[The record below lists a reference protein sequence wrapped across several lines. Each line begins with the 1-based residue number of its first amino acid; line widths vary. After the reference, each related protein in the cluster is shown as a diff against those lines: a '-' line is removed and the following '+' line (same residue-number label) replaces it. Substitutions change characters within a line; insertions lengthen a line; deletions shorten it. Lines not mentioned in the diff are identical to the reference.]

1 MSIERAIVESI
12 QRISGTQL
20 SDKTLIY
27 SATVDSVDI
36 ADRTCNV
43 TTISSQGEMTI
54 ESVQLM
60 ASVDDGFLLVPAID
74 STVIV
79 TYTTFNKPFISL
91 FSAIDKAVL
100 IVGENNVSLEMDNLG
115 ILLEIAN
122 TKLSFKDGL
131 TQFNDGALGGLVKII
146 DLTTKLNNLENK
158 VNTLLSA
165 FNSHTHLLTL
175 TSGTGTAAPT
185 VAPVVG
191 TLTPTVRG
199 DIENEKI
206 KQ

>member
-1 MSIERAIVESI
+1 MSVERAIVESI

-27 SATVDSVDI
+27 SATVDSVDL
-36 ADRTCNV
+36 AARTCNV
-43 TTISSQGEMTI
+43 TTLSSQGEMTI
-54 ESVQLM
+54 EGVQLM
-60 ASVDDGFLLVPAID
+60 ASVDDGLLLVPVID

-91 FSAIDKAVL
+91 FSAIEKTVL
-100 IVGENNVSLEMDNLG
+100 IVGDNNVSFEMDNLG

-122 TKLSFKDGL
+122 TKLSVKDGI
-131 TQFNDGALGGLVKII
+131 TQFNDGSLGGLVKII

-158 VNTLLSA
+158 VNALLSA
-165 FNSHTHLLTL
+165 FNTHTHILTL

-185 VAPVVG
+185 TSPVTG

-199 DIENEKI
+199 DIEDTKI
-206 KQ
+206 TH

>member
-1 MSIERAIVESI
+1 MSADRAIIESI
-12 QRISGTQL
+12 QRIAGTQL
-20 SDKTLIY
+20 ADKVAIY
-27 SATVDSVDI
+27 SATVDSVDL
-36 ADRTCNV
+36 ASRTCNV
-43 TTISSQGEMTI
+43 TTLSSQGEMTI
-54 ESVQLM
+54 EGVQLM
-60 ASVDDGFLLVPAID
+60 ASVDDGILFVPAID

-91 FSAIDKAVL
+91 FSAIDKVVL
-100 IVGENNVSLEMDNLG
+100 IVGENNVSFEMDNLG

-131 TQFNDGALGGLVKII
+131 TQFNDGALGGLVKVI

-158 VNTLLSA
+158 VNSLLSA
-165 FNSHTHLLTL
+165 FGSHTHILTL
-175 TSGTGTAAPT
+175 SSGTGTAAPT
-185 VAPVVG
+185 TTPVPPN
-191 TLTPTVRG
+191 LTPTVRG

>member
-1 MSIERAIVESI
+1 MSVERAIVESI

-27 SATVDSVDI
+27 SATVDRVDL
-36 ADRTCNV
+36 AARTCTV
-43 TTISSQGEMTI
+43 TTLSSQGEMTI
-54 ESVQLM
+54 EGVQLM
-60 ASVDDGFLLVPAID
+60 ASIDDGLLLVPVID

-91 FSAIDKAVL
+91 FSAIEKAVL
-100 IVGENNVSLEMDNLG
+100 IVGDNNVSFEMDNLG

-122 TKLSFKDGL
+122 TKLSVKDGI
-131 TQFNDGALGGLVKII
+131 TQFNDGSLGGLVKII
-146 DLTTKLNNLENK
+146 DLTMKLNNLENK
-158 VNTLLSA
+158 VNALLSA
-165 FNSHTHLLTL
+165 FNTHTHILTL

-185 VAPVVG
+185 TSPVTG

-199 DIENEKI
+199 DIEDTKI
-206 KQ
+206 TH

>member
-1 MSIERAIVESI
+1 MSVERAIVESI
-12 QRISGTQL
+12 QRITGTQL
-20 SDKTLIY
+20 ADKIGIY
-27 SATVDSVDI
+27 SAMVDSVDV
-36 ADRTCNV
+36 ATRTCNV
-43 TTISSQGEMTI
+43 TTLSSQGEMTI
-54 ESVQLM
+54 ENVQLM
-60 ASVDDGFLLVPAID
+60 ASVDDGILLVPTID

-100 IVGENNVSLEMDNLG
+100 IVGENNVSFEMDNLG

-122 TKLSFKDGL
+122 TKLLFKDGL
-131 TQFNDGALGGLVKII
+131 TQFNDGALGGLVKVI

-158 VNTLLSA
+158 VNALLSA
-165 FNSHTHLLTL
+165 FNSHTHILTL

-185 VAPVVG
+185 VAPVAG

-199 DIENEKI
+199 DIEDTKI
-206 KQ
+206 TH